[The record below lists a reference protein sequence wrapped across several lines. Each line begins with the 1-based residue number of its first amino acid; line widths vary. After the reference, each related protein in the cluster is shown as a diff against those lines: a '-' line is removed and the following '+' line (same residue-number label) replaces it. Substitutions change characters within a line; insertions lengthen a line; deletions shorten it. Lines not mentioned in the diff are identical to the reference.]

1 MGPAPITSAF
11 SSAEMPARSAAW
23 APMQSISTKRQLLD
37 WYTIR
42 FQEFVDW
49 NGELLAHAAVD
60 MHTEHLHTRA
70 AIALATAAGDTFA
83 AIQIR
88 NDAALIADGVI
99 QRAISGADL
108 EDFNREPVAHDARI
122 AEKILLP
129 AECMQISAA
138 DAHALDLHQR
148 LVPSGIGRFS
158 DLLQAQLK
166 GFFKYDCFQ
175 SIYSRNPS

>member
-1 MGPAPITSAF
+1 M
-11 SSAEMPARSAAW
+11 
-23 APMQSISTKRQLLD
+23 LD

-70 AIALATAAGDTFA
+70 AIALATAAGDTFT

-108 EDFNREPVAHDARI
+108 EDFNRE
-122 AEKILLP
+122 
-129 AECMQISAA
+129 
-138 DAHALDLHQR
+138 
-148 LVPSGIGRFS
+148 LVPMMRG
-158 DLLQAQLK
+158 
-166 GFFKYDCFQ
+166 
-175 SIYSRNPS
+175 